1 MGNPQEKW
9 PIMKEKLVLGA
20 LLHDIGKLVQRADAR
35 PTSKTH
41 SEFGA
46 QWLENQD
53 SLRELSDF
61 ARYHHFPG
69 EYGETVLLGL
79 LHVADWLA
87 AGERL
92 DPDSETV
99 KTAWERD
106 LLLLSLFSKITSKDR
121 RVTGSR
127 DARYY
132 ELVPASQLAF
142 PKRLNEVERKGSRD
156 NYSALLAGL
165 EEDVKALEPTVG
177 VNSVLFLLE
186 KYLSFVP
193 SYTRRVVEDPM
204 LDPDIS
210 LYDHCKLTAAI
221 ALCLF
226 HYCGGRWGHDV
237 SGWGREKLDH
247 ILAGLVKE
255 GKGQESGGA
264 VGLKDELA
272 FLLVDINLSG
282 IQNFIYNISTKRAA
296 RSLRARSFYLEVL
309 CEDLAQEALDRCGLE
324 RPNLLLNGG
333 GRVRI
338 LAPNLDE
345 VRSALRDVEREANE
359 FLSALGGGLA
369 ANISWVEMRGTDMV
383 ITPEGGSAL
392 RGVLERLANES
403 ELRKQTRA
411 AEAIAGGMEVGPFEP
426 LSEECRICHV
436 ETDEPK
442 VLPGEGDEE
451 ALLICP
457 TCEGLVSLGG
467 GLKRLRCIYLEPRE
481 GAGEPGGIRLDLPFS
496 RLAWKEK
503 PSRIRLAL
511 VLRDRWEASSYRG
524 MEYVGFAIPAY
535 EHEASTFQ
543 EMAEES
549 VGEVRLGVLRMDVDD
564 LGKVFSEGI
573 PESQMSFT
581 RYSVLSRML
590 NRYFRE
596 YLPAVLAGEA
606 EGPEPFALFDRP
618 PGRRRAAEIIY
629 SGGDDLFIVGAWN
642 DLLEAAFDISSA
654 FEAYT
659 CENPALHIS
668 GGLVVHAHD
677 HPLYRLATISE
688 AEEGRAKG
696 LSGKNAFC
704 LFGREAAWREYRDI
718 FRSVLLPL
726 LTLEEGKMA
735 AIKLA
740 QDASGDG
747 KGGRHYVELPLPKA
761 LLRRLMQLY
770 RDREEDGGKL
780 NLPRLCYILARARER
795 LEKEKK
801 ESWEAKRTTW
811 EKLEAFFKDYRNRDT
826 TFAAL
831 CCADLLSRGG

>member
-1 MGNPQEKW
+1 
-9 PIMKEKLVLGA
+9 MKDKLVLGA

-46 QWLENQD
+46 EWLEKHE
-53 SLRELSDF
+53 SLRGFSDF
-61 ARYHHFPG
+61 ARYHHSPS

-79 LHVADWLA
+79 LHLADWLA

-92 DPDSETV
+92 EPDSETE
-99 KTAWERD
+99 KTVWERE
-106 LLLLSLFSKITSKDR
+106 LLLLSLFSKISSQEE
-121 RVTGSR
+121 RVTDPR

-132 ELVPASQLAF
+132 ELVPASQLVF
-142 PKRLNEVERKGSRD
+142 PKRLGEVERRGSRE
-156 NYSALLAGL
+156 NYGALLVGM
-165 EEDVKALEPTVG
+165 EGDIKALGPNVG
-177 VNSVLFLLE
+177 INSVLFLLE

-193 SYTRRVVEDPM
+193 SYTRHAVENPL

-226 HYCGGRWGHDV
+226 LYCGGRWGRDMDGWSRETLENIL
-237 SGWGREKLDH
+237 SGLT
-247 ILAGLVKE
+247 KE

-264 VGLKDELA
+264 GGLKDELA
-272 FLLVDINLSG
+272 FLLVDIDLSG

-309 CEDLAQEALDRCGLE
+309 CEDLAHEVLERCGLE
-324 RPNLLLNGG
+324 RPNLLLSGG

-345 VRSALRDVEREANE
+345 VKSKLRDVEREANE
-359 FLSALGGGLA
+359 FLGALGGGLA

-392 RGVLERLANES
+392 RGVLERLAAES

-411 AEAIAGGMEVGPFEP
+411 AEAIEEGMELGPFEP
-426 LSEECRICHV
+426 LREECRICHV
-436 ETDEPK
+436 ETAEPK
-442 VLPGEGDEE
+442 ALAGEEGEE
-451 ALLICP
+451 PLLICP

-467 GLKRLRCIYLEPRE
+467 DLKRLRCIYLEPRE
-481 GAGEPGGIRLDLPFS
+481 GVGEPRGIRIDLPFS
-496 RLAWKEK
+496 RLAWKDT
-503 PSRIRLAL
+503 PAQVRLAL
-511 VLRDRWEASSYRG
+511 VLRERWEAYSYRG
-524 MEYVGFAIPAY
+524 KEYVGFAIPSY

-573 PESQMSFT
+573 PESQLSFT

-596 YLPAVLAGEA
+596 YLPAVLAVEA
-606 EGPEPFALFDRP
+606 EGLDTFAFFERP
-618 PGRRRAAEIIY
+618 PDKRRAAEIIY

-642 DLLEAAFDISSA
+642 DILEAAFDISSA
-654 FEAYT
+654 FEMYT
-659 CENPALHIS
+659 CENPSLHIS

-677 HPLYRLATISE
+677 HPLYRLATLSE

-696 LSGKNAFC
+696 LPGKNAFC
-704 LFGREAAWREYRDI
+704 LFGREAAWSEYRDT

-735 AIKLA
+735 AIKPV
-740 QDASGDG
+740 QVTSGDE
-747 KGGRHYVELPLPKA
+747 KGERYYVELPLPKA

-780 NLPRLCYILARARER
+780 NLPRLCYLLARARER

-801 ESWEAKRTTW
+801 EGWEAKRPTW
-811 EKLEAFFKDYRNRDT
+811 EKLEAFFKDYRNREI